1 MSPRLSALRLS
12 LAYLAIAIA
21 WAFLSDHLLQSQVQD
36 HDQLVFWMTA
46 KRLFFFAATGLLL
59 YLYLVRQFR
68 RKAQAYDE
76 LHGSEQRL
84 NRALEAV
91 RDGLWDWDLVTDR
104 MFVSPGYAALIGLAP
119 EELGDPIETWKKRLH
134 PEEYAT
140 VLEAHRNHLQG
151 LTDNLDHIYRLRH
164 KDGDYRWI
172 HSRGRVLR
180 DALGKPL
187 HYTGVARDITLQ
199 RLKEDHLRQAA
210 AVFDSTREGVLVTDA
225 QAVIVHVNPSFE
237 RITGYRSEDVLGK
250 TPAILRSG
258 RQDQAFY
265 QRLWLALREQD
276 VWSGEI
282 WNRRKSGEI
291 YPQWLH
297 IRVVRNDQ
305 GQLTHYVGVFSD
317 LSSIKRSEN
326 ELDFLAHHDSLTGLP
341 NRVLLRERIEQALE
355 NGKDRTVAG
364 ALLLIDLDHF
374 KHINDSL
381 GHTTGDMLLK
391 EVSKRLQHQLDER
404 CLLSRLGG
412 DEFAILV
419 ENDDP
424 EAVARLSQRILDGF
438 NAPFDIHCQPIYI
451 SASLGVSLYP
461 EDASDVDH
469 LMQHADAALFQAKD
483 SGRNAYAFYTRVLTA
498 RARAHV
504 QVESALRH
512 ALDHDE
518 LRVHYQP
525 VHDLASGRIVG
536 VESLVR
542 WQHPERGLVPPGE
555 FVPVAEECGLIAA
568 LDNWVLKRACRQM
581 REWQQ
586 RGVEL
591 EFVAVNVSSRLFNRG
606 GLEERIANALEESG
620 LEPRYLELEV
630 TESAVM
636 EDFEQS
642 LNLLC
647 RLRILGVNLAI
658 DDFGTGYSSLMCLKR
673 LPVHKLKIDQG
684 FVAGLPGAVDD
695 AAIARAI
702 VALAQSMGLRVVA
715 EGIEHQDQALFL
727 REHGCDFGQGYWYG
741 RPQPAEALRF
751 DLPPVALP
759 ED

>member
-1 MSPRLSALRLS
+1 
-12 LAYLAIAIA
+12 
-21 WAFLSDHLLQSQVQD
+21 
-36 HDQLVFWMTA
+36 
-46 KRLFFFAATGLLL
+46 
-59 YLYLVRQFR
+59 
-68 RKAQAYDE
+68 
-76 LHGSEQRL
+76 
-84 NRALEAV
+84 
-91 RDGLWDWDLVTDR
+91 
-104 MFVSPGYAALIGLAP
+104 
-119 EELGDPIETWKKRLH
+119 
-134 PEEYAT
+134 
-140 VLEAHRNHLQG
+140 
-151 LTDNLDHIYRLRH
+151 
-164 KDGDYRWI
+164 
-172 HSRGRVLR
+172 
-180 DALGKPL
+180 
-187 HYTGVARDITLQ
+187 
-199 RLKEDHLRQAA
+199 
-210 AVFDSTREGVLVTDA
+210 
-225 QAVIVHVNPSFE
+225 
-237 RITGYRSEDVLGK
+237 
-250 TPAILRSG
+250 
-258 RQDQAFY
+258 
-265 QRLWLALREQD
+265 LREQD

-297 IRVVRNDQ
+297 IRAVRNDQ

-658 DDFGTGYSSLMCLKR
+658 DDFGTGYSS
-673 LPVHKLKIDQG
+673 
-684 FVAGLPGAVDD
+684 
-695 AAIARAI
+695 
-702 VALAQSMGLRVVA
+702 
-715 EGIEHQDQALFL
+715 
-727 REHGCDFGQGYWYG
+727 
-741 RPQPAEALRF
+741 
-751 DLPPVALP
+751 
-759 ED
+759 

>member
-1 MSPRLSALRLS
+1 
-12 LAYLAIAIA
+12 
-21 WAFLSDHLLQSQVQD
+21 
-36 HDQLVFWMTA
+36 
-46 KRLFFFAATGLLL
+46 
-59 YLYLVRQFR
+59 
-68 RKAQAYDE
+68 
-76 LHGSEQRL
+76 
-84 NRALEAV
+84 
-91 RDGLWDWDLVTDR
+91 
-104 MFVSPGYAALIGLAP
+104 
-119 EELGDPIETWKKRLH
+119 
-134 PEEYAT
+134 
-140 VLEAHRNHLQG
+140 
-151 LTDNLDHIYRLRH
+151 
-164 KDGDYRWI
+164 
-172 HSRGRVLR
+172 
-180 DALGKPL
+180 
-187 HYTGVARDITLQ
+187 
-199 RLKEDHLRQAA
+199 
-210 AVFDSTREGVLVTDA
+210 
-225 QAVIVHVNPSFE
+225 
-237 RITGYRSEDVLGK
+237 
-250 TPAILRSG
+250 
-258 RQDQAFY
+258 
-265 QRLWLALREQD
+265 
-276 VWSGEI
+276 
-282 WNRRKSGEI
+282 
-291 YPQWLH
+291 
-297 IRVVRNDQ
+297 
-305 GQLTHYVGVFSD
+305 
-317 LSSIKRSEN
+317 
-326 ELDFLAHHDSLTGLP
+326 
-341 NRVLLRERIEQALE
+341 
-355 NGKDRTVAG
+355 
-364 ALLLIDLDHF
+364 
-374 KHINDSL
+374 
-381 GHTTGDMLLK
+381 
-391 EVSKRLQHQLDER
+391 
-404 CLLSRLGG
+404 
-412 DEFAILV
+412 
-419 ENDDP
+419 
-424 EAVARLSQRILDGF
+424 
-438 NAPFDIHCQPIYI
+438 
-451 SASLGVSLYP
+451 
-461 EDASDVDH
+461 
-469 LMQHADAALFQAKD
+469 
-483 SGRNAYAFYTRVLTA
+483 YTRVLTA

-512 ALDHDE
+512 ALEHDE

-658 DDFGTGYSSLMCLKR
+658 DDFGTGYSSLMRLKR

>member
-21 WAFLSDHLLQSQVQD
+21 WAFLSDHLLQNQVQD

-164 KDGDYRWI
+164 EDGDYRWI

-297 IRVVRNDQ
+297 IRAVRNDQ

-658 DDFGTGYSSLMCLKR
+658 DDFGTGYSSLMRLKR